1 MDIMDKLAETGYWF
15 LYISLELALL
25 FVAVTFLVGLL
36 REYVPQDKMQ
46 RVLGR
51 GRAPWGNIAG
61 AGFGAITPFCSCS
74 TIPVVVGLLDARAP
88 FGATMSFL
96 IASPILNPI
105 IIALMLA
112 LFGLKVTLI
121 YALFAFTAAVLS
133 GMAWEKF
140 GFKSL
145 VKKIRIVGAPA
156 NDPLVI
162 AGELTWWG
170 RNKPHLARAGG
181 FAINLFR
188 QLLPYL
194 LLGAAIGAVI
204 YSFIPQEFIARVAGP
219 DNAAAIPVAAI
230 IGVPMYIR
238 ASTIIPIS
246 AVLLSKGMSIGA
258 VIALIIGGAGAS
270 VPEVMLLAAIFKKKL
285 VAIFVATVLIV
296 AIIAGFTFNALLA

>member
-1 MDIMDKLAETGYWF
+1 MDIVDKLAETGYWF
-15 LYISLELALL
+15 IYISLELAIL
-25 FVAVTFLVGLL
+25 FVGVTFLVGLL
-36 REYVPQDKMQ
+36 QEYVPQAKMQ
-46 RVLGR
+46 RALGR
-51 GRAPWGNIAG
+51 GRAPWSNIMG
-61 AGFGAITPFCSCS
+61 AGFGALTPFCSCS
-74 TIPVVVGLLDARAP
+74 TIPIVVGLLGAGAP

-112 LFGLKVTLI
+112 LFGLKITVI
-121 YALFAFTAAVLS
+121 YVLFAFTAAVLS
-133 GMAWEKF
+133 GMAWEKL

-145 VKKIRIVGAPA
+145 IKMVSVVGAPV
-156 NDPLVI
+156 NDPLLR
-162 AGELTWWG
+162 ADELTWWG
-170 RNKPHLARAGG
+170 RNKPRIAKAGG
-181 FAINLFR
+181 FAITLFR

-204 YSFIPQEFIARVAGP
+204 RGFVPQEFIARVAGP
-219 DNAAAIPVAAI
+219 HNVIAIPVAAI
-230 IGVPMYIR
+230 IGIPMYIR

-246 AVLLSKGMSIGA
+246 AVLLDKGMSIGV

-270 VPEVMLLAAIFKKKL
+270 IPEVMLLAAIFKKKL